1 MVSFHHNTENR
12 NELFILLENRS
23 KKMLN
28 KQTVQKIGIQ
38 AEALE
43 KRINMNKQRKLPKKD
58 EWQNAE
64 NRSFDWFGRCH

>member
-1 MVSFHHNTENR
+1 M
-12 NELFILLENRS
+12 
-23 KKMLN
+23 
-28 KQTVQKIGIQ
+28 KQTVQTIGIQ

-64 NRSFDWFGRCH
+64 NRSFDLFGRYHRNVEASRFFLSPANS